1 MRTKYLVVLLE
12 RFGIDPTSARGTGIR
27 RACTSWFTDKDI
39 EFDASKG
46 YVYHFYNFVQ
56 VRAACAHTRA
66 HTHTLH
72 TQHNTTQHIH
82 THTQGSVPAVTEFA
96 KFALQVLKCLPSTA
110 LVEARFSLTTMMKSK
125 HRSLL
130 DIKKL
135 RGMMLMKDELPFES
149 EQLNFVELWSRM
161 KPWLAKQG
169 LIKPIKSRRSAYK
182 VAKARKQLHE
192 LHGVSSE
199 YV

>member
-1 MRTKYLVVLLE
+1 MEPESGGHAHPGLPTKTLSLMLAKDMSIISTTLF
-12 RFGIDPTSARGTGIR
+12 RFEPR
-27 RACTSWFTDKDI
+27 
-39 EFDASKG
+39 
-46 YVYHFYNFVQ
+46 
-56 VRAACAHTRA
+56 AHTRA
-66 HTHTLH
+66 HTHTHTLH

-135 RGMMLMKDELPFES
+135 RGMLLMKDELPFES
-149 EQLNFVELWSRM
+149 EQLSFVELWSRM